1 MSLWSLCDEVKRDI
15 HKKVEYA
22 DAEWGAFGGGS
33 IPCHFQGFYG
43 VSKGI
48 PSKQFIR
55 SLFLVFR
62 EIASAERVDD
72 DEDAANKRARLSP
85 IDEVSVGKAKSL
97 HFKISLVGQVSL
109 VAYPSTF
116 RTGVVGQI
124 CVPCSCRAKASK
136 FT

>member
-1 MSLWSLCDEVKRDI
+1 MLN
-15 HKKVEYA
+15 
-22 DAEWGAFGGGS
+22 GAPSVVGLYHATFKDS
-33 IPCHFQGFYG
+33 IESQ
-43 VSKGI
+43 
-48 PSKQFIR
+48 R
-55 SLFLVFR
+55 AFLPNSFR
-62 EIASAERVDD
+62 KIASAERVDD

-124 CVPCSCRAKASK
+124 ICVLCSCR
-136 FT
+136 